1 MQQSRTR
8 RSGKNTIVKIVLA
21 ALMSL
26 LGLSVVGVGEAYG
39 AAPLVKTIVNS
50 TQFVGATGSA
60 NGGDTLTITGAAIG
74 AATSVTFNGVPGTIL
89 TNTNTKITVVDPPA
103 RASAVVSVVVTVAG
117 ISSTAFTPGADQFT
131 YTWIAGPLVA
141 SVSPT
146 NGTIAGGTSV
156 TLAGSSL
163 GGTSA
168 VMFGAVPA
176 ASYVINTGGTSITA
190 VSPASTGTT
199 NITVITGYNL
209 GTTSPATPSNLFSFV
224 TTPTVTGVR
233 TLSNPAS
240 GPTGGGTQVTID
252 GTGFSSGSTV
262 KFGAVAAA
270 SVLVNSL
277 DSITAISPAGTGTV
291 DVAVHTSLGDSAVSA
306 ADHFTYNGNLTLA
319 LGYASYNSG
328 LSTSIGL
335 AANPTVVQTFN
346 ALTLVTGGGDF
357 TSPTVSVVT
366 QPAAGGGTVTVSG
379 TQVRYTPAQATPTSV
394 GTGDTAVWTYNTT
407 TAGTQTATI
416 AICQT
421 GSTYPS
427 AGCAITDM
435 SYLEAITGFYMG
447 EQLSAG
453 PAVASVVLDAG
464 AGAIY
469 PKAPVVTGTVFPTV
483 TAPPMALIPSASAGF
498 TVNNAGLYQAIT
510 PVPDGLTLVPGSLAV
525 SGGDAATSGKYIVS
539 LCTAAMGYVAGQCT
553 ARFDGNY
560 KATYPYI
567 ETSLNSATTIP
578 GGSQLSLP
586 TISAQWAVTAAGGST
601 ISTYQTEFATSTTV
615 ASLGSLLLDA
625 YPTDEASYL
634 NQGRDAPIP
643 TYAPPLPR
651 YSVTVTSAGPA
662 PVVTGVSPTT
672 GPTAGGTSVTITGTD
687 LTSASAVHFGSASAT
702 NVTPVSATSVTA
714 TAPAGTGTVD
724 VTVTTS
730 NGTSAISVND
740 QYIYADAP
748 TVTSLSPNAGK
759 TSGGDTVTI
768 TGANLTS
775 ASAVHFGS
783 ASATNVTPVSATSV
797 TATAPAGAAGTVH
810 VTVTTPNGTSTASVS
825 DQYLYTDL
833 PAVTGV
839 SPPSGPAG
847 GGTLVTITGA
857 NLTGATGVNFDS
869 AAATGFSLVDATHVT
884 ATAPAG
890 TGTVQV
896 TVTTPNG
903 TSTTS
908 VNDLFTYVPAPTVS
922 SISTHQGPAAGG
934 TSVTVTGTNLTDTT
948 VVNFGMASATNVAVV
963 NATQVT
969 ATIPAGVA
977 TGSPVDVTVTT
988 PGGTSATS
996 ANARYTY
1003 LYLPE
1008 VSSVSPNYG
1017 PTAGGGQVSVF
1028 GLHLTDTT
1036 AVKFGATSAT
1046 GIMVVSDTEISVTVP
1061 AGAAGVANVTA
1072 VTPGGTSLVS
1082 VPNTNY
1088 LYVAAPTV
1096 TSLSPTKGP
1105 LAGGNSVVITG
1116 TGFSNV
1122 SDVSFGGSVATYTV
1136 DSSTQ
1141 ITALAPLGTGT
1152 VNVSVTNLGGSS
1164 ATGAGNAYTYADA
1177 PVVTGVSPSS
1187 GPIAGGTTV
1196 TITGS
1201 NMTAA
1206 SAVKFGTTNATNFNV
1221 DSATQITATAPAH
1234 AAGLV
1239 DVVVTNT
1246 AGDSPPVPGDGYT
1259 YIGVPTVTAVSPAS
1273 GPVAGGTSVTITG
1286 TNLLAASAVK
1296 FGVTNATSYNVD
1308 SDTQITVTAPAG
1320 AAGLTNVTVTTIGGT
1335 SATSA
1340 VDQYTYAGIPTVSG
1354 VSPSAG
1360 PLSGGNPVTITGT
1373 NLAAATAVDFGGHA
1387 ATGCGANTATSITCN
1402 APSGVVGQVDVTVT
1416 TAGGASATTAG
1427 DQYTYEVAPNAPT
1440 GVNAVAGVTSAAV
1453 SWTAPV
1459 GGTQVGSYTVTPSPS
1474 GTPVTVDGSTTT
1486 TTVSGL
1492 TAGVLY
1498 TFTVSS
1504 TNPGGSTSSAPSA
1517 SVLPVAVAPSSTDSG
1532 NGSDPSASTTS
1543 GTTTVTASAT
1553 GSGTVTVSTYPSN
1566 PVAAFSAGSAYFD
1579 VAISAGST
1587 FTAVSF
1593 KVCGLSTGQGV
1604 SWWNPAAQAWQTV
1617 SNFTAVGSDGCSTVT
1632 VGATTRPNLTQ
1643 MGGTVFAST
1652 SAGMNGYW
1660 LVASDGGVFAYGD
1673 ATFYGSMGGK
1683 TLNKPIVDMMSTAD
1697 GQGYWLVASDG
1708 GIFAFG
1714 DATFYGSTGGKT
1726 LNKPIVGMT
1735 ATADGLGYWL
1745 VASDG
1750 GVFAY
1755 GDAAFYGSTG
1765 GKTLNKPIVC
1775 MTATPD
1781 GKGYWLVAADGGIFA
1796 YGDAV
1801 FYGSTGG
1808 KTLNKPI
1815 VCMST
1820 TADGLGYWLVAS
1832 DGGIFAYGDAV
1843 FYGSMGGKTL
1853 NKPIVHM
1860 AATPDGLGYWLVA
1873 ADGGVFSYGDATF
1886 YGSTGGTTLNKPIV
1900 AIAN

>member
-8 RSGKNTIVKIVLA
+8 RSGKNTIVKVVLA

-26 LGLSVVGVGEAYG
+26 LGLTVVGVGEAYG
-39 AAPLVKTIVNS
+39 AAPVLKTIQGVAS
-50 TQFVGATGSA
+50 GATGSA
-60 NGGDTLTITGAAIG
+60 NGGATITITGSAFTG
-74 AATSVTFNGVPGTIL
+74 ATGVTFNGVPGTGFVL
-89 TNTNTKITVVDPPA
+89 VTGLKATVVTPVA
-103 RASAVVSVVVTVAG
+103 KASATVTVVVTGAPG
-117 ISSTAFTPGADQFT
+117 GPSTPFTVGADQYT
-131 YTWIAGPLVA
+131 YTWAFPPPTVTALSTITGPA
-141 SVSPT
+141 S
-146 NGTIAGGTSV
+146 GGTSV
-156 TLAGSSL
+156 TLTGANL
-163 GGTSA
+163 GGATA
-168 VMFGAVPA
+168 VSFGAVA
-176 ASYVINTGGTSITA
+176 ATSYVINSGTSITA
-190 VSPASTGTT
+190 VSPASTGPANIAVTT
-199 NITVITGYNL
+199 PYLG
-209 GTTSPATPSNLFSFV
+209 GTTSVAAIGNLFNFLSA
-224 TTPTVTGVR
+224 PTVAGVR
-233 TLSNPAS
+233 TVASPAG
-240 GPTGGGTQVTID
+240 GPTGGGTSVTID
-252 GTGFSSGSTV
+252 GTGFTSDATV
-262 KFGAVAAA
+262 KFGGVAAA
-270 SVLVNSL
+270 GVLVNSL
-277 DSITAISPAGTGTV
+277 DSITAVSPAGSASV
-291 DVAVHTSLGDSAVSA
+291 DVVVHTALGDSATSA
-306 ADHFTYNGNLTLA
+306 ADLFTYNSTLA
-319 LGYASYNSG
+319 LAPGTGSYSSG
-328 LSTSIGL
+328 PSTSSGDVPL
-335 AANPTVVQTFN
+335 AANLPIVQSFN
-346 ALTLVTGGGDF
+346 ALTLVTGGGSF
-357 TSPTVSVVT
+357 SAPTVSVVS
-366 QPAAGGGTVTVSG
+366 QPAAGGGVVTVSG
-379 TQVRYTPAQATPTSV
+379 TQVLYTPAQIVPTSV
-394 GTGDTAVWTYNTT
+394 TVGTTITWSYNTT
-407 TAGTQTATI
+407 TTGTQTATI

-427 AGCAITDM
+427 AGCATTLM
-435 SYLEAITGFYMG
+435 TYLQSSEGFYLG
-447 EQLSAG
+447 QQLSASG
-453 PAVASVVLDAG
+453 LLVSVVLNSG
-464 AGAIY
+464 SGLI
-469 PKAPVVTGTVFPTV
+469 APSSAASGSVITTVS
-483 TAPPMALIPSASAGF
+483 APSMALIPAKNSGF
-498 TVNNAGLYQAIT
+498 VVTSAGLYQAIT
-510 PVPDGLTLVPGSLAV
+510 PVPTGLTVVPGSLAV
-525 SGGDAATSGKYIVS
+525 SGGDTATSGRYIVS

-567 ETSLNSATTIP
+567 QTSLNSATTIP
-578 GGSQLSLP
+578 GGAQLSLP
-586 TISAQWAVTAAGGST
+586 TITASFTVTAAPGST
-601 ISTYQTEFATSTTV
+601 VSSYQTEFATSTVVVTI
-615 ASLGSLLLDA
+615 GNLLLDA
-625 YPTDEASYL
+625 YPTNLASFNLQGLGAPVPVYEA
-634 NQGRDAPIP
+634 
-643 TYAPPLPR
+643 PLPR
-651 YSVTVTSAGPA
+651 YSINVTSAGPA
-662 PVVTGVSPTT
+662 PIVTGVSPTS
-672 GPTAGGTSVTITGTD
+672 GPTAGGNTVTITGTD

-724 VTVTTS
+724 VTVTTP

-740 QYIYADAP
+740 QYTYADAP
-748 TVTSLSPNAGK
+748 TVTSLSPAAGK
-759 TSGGDTVTI
+759 TSGGNTVTI
-768 TGANLTS
+768 NGTNLTGATAVKFGTTS
-775 ASAVHFGS
+775 ATGLMAVS
-783 ASATNVTPVSATSV
+783 STQI
-797 TATAPAGAAGTVH
+797 TATAPAGTGTVH
-810 VTVTTPNGTSTASVS
+810 VTVTTPNGTSTTSAS
-825 DQYLYTDL
+825 DQYTYTDL

-839 SPPSGPAG
+839 APNSGPAG
-847 GGTLVTITGA
+847 GGTSVTITGT
-857 NLTGATGVNFDS
+857 NLTGASAVKFGVNSATGVNVVS
-869 AAATGFSLVDATHVT
+869 STQIT

-890 TGTVQV
+890 TGTVHV
-896 TVTTPNG
+896 TVTTING

-908 VNDLFTYVPAPTVS
+908 ASDQYTYVAAPTVA
-922 SISTHQGPAAGG
+922 SISPSQGPAAGG
-934 TSVTVTGTNLTDTT
+934 TLVTITGTNLTGATAVAFGTT
-948 VVNFGMASATNVAVV
+948 SATNVAVV
-963 NATQVT
+963 DATHVT

-977 TGSPVDVTVTT
+977 TGSPVDVRVTT
-988 PGGTSATS
+988 PGGTSA
-996 ANARYTY
+996 AGNQLYTY
-1003 LYLPE
+1003 LYLPV

-1017 PTAGGGQVSVF
+1017 PTAGGATATIF
-1028 GLHLTDTT
+1028 GVHLTGAS
-1036 AVKFGATSAT
+1036 AVKFGTTNATNVTFVTDGEISAT
-1046 GIMVVSDTEISVTVP
+1046 IPAGLAGVVDVTVI
-1061 AGAAGVANVTA
+1061 
-1072 VTPGGTSLVS
+1072 TPGGTSLVS
-1082 VPNTNY
+1082 DPNTSY
-1088 LYVAAPTV
+1088 LYVAPPTV
-1096 TSLSPTKGP
+1096 TSLSPNKGP

-1122 SDVSFGGSVATYTV
+1122 SDVSFGSSVAIYTV
-1136 DSSTQ
+1136 DSATQ
-1141 ITALAPLGTGT
+1141 ITATAPSGTGT
-1152 VNVSVTNLGGSS
+1152 VNVTVTTLGGAS
-1164 ATGAGNAYTYADA
+1164 ATGAANAYTYADA

-1201 NMTAA
+1201 NLTGA
-1206 SAVKFGTTNATNFNV
+1206 SAVKFGTTPASSFNV

-1246 AGDSPPVPGDGYT
+1246 AGDSPAVAGDGYT
-1259 YIGVPTVTAVSPAS
+1259 YVGVPTVTAVSPSS
-1273 GPVAGGTSVTITG
+1273 GPIAGGTTVTITG
-1286 TNLLAASAVK
+1286 SNLTGASAVK
-1296 FGVTNATSYNVD
+1296 FGSTNATSYTVV
-1308 SDTQITVTAPAG
+1308 SATQITAQAPAG
-1320 AAGLTNVTVTTIGGT
+1320 AAGLTNVTVTTVGGT

-1340 VDQYTYAGIPTVSG
+1340 ANQYTYAGIPTVSG

-1360 PLSGGNPVTITGT
+1360 PLSGGNSVTITGT
-1373 NLAAATAVDFGGHA
+1373 NLTAATAVDFGTNA

-1402 APSGVVGQVDVTVT
+1402 APSGLVGQVDVTVT
-1416 TAGGASATTAG
+1416 TAGGTSAPTAG
-1427 DQYTYEVAPNAPT
+1427 DQYTYVVAPDAPT
-1440 GVNAVAGVTSAAV
+1440 GATAVAGVTSAAV

-1459 GGTQVGSYTVTPSPS
+1459 GGTTVDSYTVTPSPS
-1474 GTPVTVDGSTTT
+1474 GTPVTVGGSTTS

-1492 TAGVLY
+1492 SAGVLY

-1517 SVLPVAVAPSSTDSG
+1517 TVLPVAVAPDSTDSA
-1532 NGSDPSASTTS
+1532 NGVDPSASTTS

-1587 FTAVSF
+1587 FTAISF
-1593 KVCGLSTGQGV
+1593 QVCGLSTGQGV
-1604 SWWNPAAQAWQTV
+1604 SWWNPAAQAWQPV

-1632 VGATTRPNLTQ
+1632 VGAATSPNLTQ

-1673 ATFYGSMGGK
+1673 AVFYGSMGGK
-1683 TLNKPIVDMMSTAD
+1683 TLNKPIVGMMSTAD

-1735 ATADGLGYWL
+1735 ATPGGKGYWL

-1755 GDAAFYGSTG
+1755 GDAVFYGSMG

-1781 GKGYWLVAADGGIFA
+1781 GKGYWLVASDGGIFA

-1815 VCMST
+1815 VCMSR

-1873 ADGGVFSYGDATF
+1873 SDGGVFSYGDATF